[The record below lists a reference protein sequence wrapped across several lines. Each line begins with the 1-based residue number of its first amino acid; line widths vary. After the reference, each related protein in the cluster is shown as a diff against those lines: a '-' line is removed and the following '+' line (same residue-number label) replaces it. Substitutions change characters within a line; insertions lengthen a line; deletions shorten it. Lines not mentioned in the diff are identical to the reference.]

1 MFGPLHTTLPSF
13 VVIMGLFFFIDRML
27 SDLVWSVFARVA
39 GEKEWPDCVRL
50 DLASEKELAQ
60 WW

>member
-1 MFGPLHTTLPSF
+1 
-13 VVIMGLFFFIDRML
+13 MGLFFFIDRML